1 MSLKYK
7 VGDSFLLRMTI
18 DSVDDS
24 GSSLPY
30 CMGEE
35 ADGMWL
41 SEKAIDKL
49 SAKAAVYAAKAA
61 PAPTAWEPKP
71 GERILMEVTYIE
83 RDTETGDAVIEFDYT
98 KPMFFPRAI
107 MPRAAI
113 VGPAPV
119 RARFAVGDEAFSMSL
134 LRPVKLRRYDHS
146 DNTWQVIDGD
156 VTTWAC
162 DDELIALDEA
172 RERLGKK

>member
-1 MSLKYK
+1 MSFKYK

-18 DSVDDS
+18 DSVDEDC
-24 GSSLPY
+24 GDY
-30 CMGEE
+30 CMGKE
-35 ADGMWL
+35 ADGTWL
-41 SEKAIDKL
+41 SEEAIDKL
-49 SAKAAVYAAKAA
+49 SAKAAAYAAKAA
-61 PAPTAWEPKP
+61 PAPVSTAWEPKRDEVVLVEMEFVREKAG
-71 GERILMEVTYIE
+71 GEVYVQK
-83 RDTETGDAVIEFDYT
+83 GDGNFIAV
-98 KPMFFPRAI
+98 PRY
-107 MPRAAI
+107 AI

-134 LRPVKLRRYDHS
+134 LRPVKLGRYDHS